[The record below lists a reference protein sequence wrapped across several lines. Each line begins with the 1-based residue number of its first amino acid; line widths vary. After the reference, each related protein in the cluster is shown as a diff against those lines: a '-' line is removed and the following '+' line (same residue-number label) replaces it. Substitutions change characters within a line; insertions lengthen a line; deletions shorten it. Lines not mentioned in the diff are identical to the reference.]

1 MGAGVSYGVQS
12 VLVSVATQ
20 NGITPFLLLF
30 IRSSFQSCAFFIM
43 LKFNILTTNS
53 TKPASK
59 NENSKSIPDS
69 NSLLPPIEHLPYI
82 LTIVTCYFFA
92 TASSFVSFSLI
103 PPGAGIGTRGAARAL
118 AALGLTYLFLQEDL
132 SYSKVKKYDNW
143 KNKLLHNK
151 FIDVFIGAICL
162 TGIGLVVKSIPAQL
176 CSLTSEEYGIELN
189 DVKTVGYLLAVFA
202 GLSRAVGMCLYRN
215 KRDIG
220 SFNNCYKKGRK
231 KKEFFG
237 KFMLILVFSLN
248 FETLFLHTLPAKS
261 CLLARNSN
269 HLRFRDLPLR
279 DPSRKSGHRLHDQQ
293 HSWTLSECVSE
304 RQRRLQISPSQF
316 DVDRKSRFD
325 Q

>member
-1 MGAGVSYGVQS
+1 MLPKKPAPERPKPPNPQKYKVNSSKVTPESLPTTVSGSNGYQSIETPNSAVETEFGTAKNLTIDAELTNEDYSQIKSTSKKPSNSFSKSEETQNLLKGLSIAFIGAGVSYGVQS

-43 LKFNILTTNS
+43 LKFNILTTKS
-53 TKPASK
+53 TKNP
-59 NENSKSIPDS
+59 
-69 NSLLPPIEHLPYI
+69 SLLPPIEHLPYI
-82 LTIVTCYFFA
+82 LSIVTCYFFA

-132 SYSKVKKYDNW
+132 SYSKSKKYDNW
-143 KNKLLHNK
+143 KNKLLQNK
-151 FIDVFIGAICL
+151 FVDVFIGAICL

-215 KRDIG
+215 KRDIEG
-220 SFNNCYKKGRK
+220 SITGRK
-231 KKEFFG
+231 
-237 KFMLILVFSLN
+237 I
-248 FETLFLHTLPAKS
+248 
-261 CLLARNSN
+261 
-269 HLRFRDLPLR
+269 
-279 DPSRKSGHRLHDQQ
+279 
-293 HSWTLSECVSE
+293 
-304 RQRRLQISPSQF
+304 
-316 DVDRKSRFD
+316 
-325 Q
+325 